1 VEERLRFVL
10 ALEAGEESVSLTCR
24 RFGIS
29 RKTGEKWRERY
40 RLEGLGGLADR
51 SRAPLHRPIVVAE
64 ETWAECLAVRRAHPS
79 WGPLKVRT
87 WLERRDEDRRWPAA
101 SSIGLLFDREGLTVK
116 RKLRRRAPPMTSPFG
131 SVAEANETWC
141 IDFKGWFR
149 TGDGWRCGPL
159 TLSDAA
165 SRYLLRCQALGRDD
179 GEHVWPVLEAAFRE
193 YGLPLRLRSDNGAPF
208 ASTGAGGLSRLA
220 VKVIKAGVLPERIE
234 PGKPQQNGRLER
246 LHLTLLQ
253 DTATPPAKTL
263 HAQARRFANFQRLYN
278 DERPHQALKGKT
290 PAQAYA
296 PSPRRFDGILRE
308 PTYEPDAI
316 RRRVRTNGEIKCG
329 ARFVYIGAALK
340 GEPVGLFEQED
351 GSRQVFYGPIL
362 LGRIE
367 HKGERLVR
375 PKRATRGLVDNP
387 GGFPTTPPAQQQQQA

>member
-1 VEERLRFVL
+1 
-10 ALEAGEESVSLTCR
+10 
-24 RFGIS
+24 
-29 RKTGEKWRERY
+29 
-40 RLEGLGGLADR
+40 
-51 SRAPLHRPIVVAE
+51 
-64 ETWAECLAVRRAHPS
+64 
-79 WGPLKVRT
+79 
-87 WLERRDEDRRWPAA
+87 
-101 SSIGLLFDREGLTVK
+101 
-116 RKLRRRAPPMTSPFG
+116 
-131 SVAEANETWC
+131 
-141 IDFKGWFR
+141 
-149 TGDGWRCGPL
+149 
-159 TLSDAA
+159 
-165 SRYLLRCQALGRDD
+165 
-179 GEHVWPVLEAAFRE
+179 
-193 YGLPLRLRSDNGAPF
+193 
-208 ASTGAGGLSRLA
+208 
-220 VKVIKAGVLPERIE
+220 VIKAGVLPERIE

-387 GGFPTTPPAQQQQQA
+387 GGFPTIPPAQQQQQA